1 MCNCKL
7 MKEQKLLDFIIKKSG
22 KHMDNPCLWAAE
34 TVVIPDTQN
43 APSAH
48 DNVFQKVGHVF
59 LG

>member
-1 MCNCKL
+1 